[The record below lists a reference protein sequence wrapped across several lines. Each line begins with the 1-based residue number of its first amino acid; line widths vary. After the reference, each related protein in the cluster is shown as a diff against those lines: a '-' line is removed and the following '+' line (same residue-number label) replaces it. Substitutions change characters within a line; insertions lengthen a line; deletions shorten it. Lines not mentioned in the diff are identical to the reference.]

1 MDPNVGQ
8 SEIEEL
14 KKELHRMELRYASLI
29 KEQAKIL
36 SEAERAIDK
45 RETIEIRKESMVKKE
60 PAKLKTP
67 ETSNQLKHAMRTAKE
82 NQARIMK
89 SLQDT
94 EKLLSKK
101 EGELENIADSIE
113 QNSGDLRQLENENL
127 SLDTQ
132 RVLGRIKRG
141 VDVLVVASL
150 QKKYKKMEEIANK
163 TAKLAFSEPILRE
176 KLNDIRDKNR
186 TLF

>member
-1 MDPNVGQ
+1 
-8 SEIEEL
+8 
-14 KKELHRMELRYASLI
+14 
-29 KEQAKIL
+29 
-36 SEAERAIDK
+36 
-45 RETIEIRKESMVKKE
+45 MVKKE

-113 QNSGDLRQLENENL
+113 QNSG
-127 SLDTQ
+127 
-132 RVLGRIKRG
+132 
-141 VDVLVVASL
+141 
-150 QKKYKKMEEIANK
+150 
-163 TAKLAFSEPILRE
+163 
-176 KLNDIRDKNR
+176 
-186 TLF
+186 

>member
-1 MDPNVGQ
+1 MQEALDPNVGQ

-67 ETSNQLKHAMRTAKE
+67 ETTNQLKHAMRTAKE

-94 EKLLSKK
+94 EKLLSNK
-101 EGELENIADSIE
+101 EGEL
-113 QNSGDLRQLENENL
+113 
-127 SLDTQ
+127 
-132 RVLGRIKRG
+132 
-141 VDVLVVASL
+141 
-150 QKKYKKMEEIANK
+150 
-163 TAKLAFSEPILRE
+163 
-176 KLNDIRDKNR
+176 
-186 TLF
+186 